1 MAKPQWIYRLPQ
13 KGHFERLAADL
24 EAEMAEDQRKFD
36 SLDEFLEVP
45 DIADSFEC
53 AVN

>member
-1 MAKPQWIYRLPQ
+1 MAKRQTAYKVPR